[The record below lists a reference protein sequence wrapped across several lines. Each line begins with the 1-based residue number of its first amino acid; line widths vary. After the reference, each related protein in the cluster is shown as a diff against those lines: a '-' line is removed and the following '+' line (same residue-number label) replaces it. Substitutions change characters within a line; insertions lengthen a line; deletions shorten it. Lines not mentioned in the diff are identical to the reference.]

1 MRILVVEDEVK
12 IRKGIASLIG
22 RRTEHTV
29 IGEARNGEEGYEMAL
44 KYQPDVVITDIRM
57 PKMSGIEMMQ
67 KLQERGDFWH
77 FVILSGYSEFEYAK
91 QALRCGAED
100 YLLKPLAPEDVTQIL
115 ASIQEKIE
123 AEYKKTQGTPE
134 KKLRDYLIENDL
146 GSTKELA
153 AACGCPEHGMFR
165 LLCAYAGNAGQEDKE
180 ICLER
185 FQKLRQMFPEQKI
198 YFFFTESTRE
208 FICLLEDR
216 NWEQIRKELENK
228 LLGRRLPGGSWAW
241 AEDQAEG
248 LQGLKE
254 VYEYLKSRYVYGLVL
269 GYGSFLTRE
278 RTETFIP
285 APWQYPKVQESRL
298 QKAFYKEEQEE
309 FKEAAVQFLDQ
320 LSQARI
326 MPGQI
331 KECCMKMVNFLT
343 GLAQEHNRGIYEQL
357 QNLNMVRQIGSA
369 VTFRELTDIFSEV
382 VNAFLQHMG
391 QCEDISNY
399 TIKRTI
405 DYIRMHYQESI
416 SLEGVAAILDI
427 TPEYLSTLFNREMGE
442 NFTVFLKKF
451 RISHAKRLL
460 KGTDKR
466 IYEIAQD
473 VGYTDPKYFNRVF
486 KEEEG
491 ISPGD
496 YRSLQH

>member
-1 MRILVVEDEVK
+1 MKILVVEDEVK
-12 IRKGIASLIG
+12 IRKGIAGLID
-22 RRTEHTV
+22 RHTEHTV
-29 IGEARNGEEGYEMAL
+29 IGEAKNGAEGYELAL

-57 PKMSGIEMMQ
+57 PEMNGLEMMQ
-67 KLQERGDFWH
+67 KLQERGGSWH

-100 YLLKPLAPEDVTQIL
+100 YLLKPLAPEDVTRIL
-115 ASIQEKIE
+115 SSIQEKIE
-123 AEYKKTQGTPE
+123 AESRKTRGMPE
-134 KKLRDYLIENDL
+134 KKLRDYLIENEL
-146 GSTKELA
+146 GSAEELA
-153 AACGCPEHGMFR
+153 AVCGCPQNGNFL
-165 LLCAYAGNAGQEDKE
+165 LLCAYVGNAGQQDRD
-180 ICLER
+180 ICLDR
-185 FQKLRQMFPEQKI
+185 FQRLKQMFPEQMM

-216 NWEQIRKELENK
+216 NWEQIRSELESK
-228 LLGRRLPGGSWAW
+228 LLGRKLSGGAW
-241 AEDQAEG
+241 VWTSERARG
-248 LQGLKE
+248 LTELKK
-254 VYEYLKSRYVYGLVL
+254 VYEDLKNRYAYGLIL
-269 GYGSFLTRE
+269 GYDGFLTRE

-285 APWQYPKVQESRL
+285 AAWQYPKAQESRL
-298 QKAFYKEEQEE
+298 QKAFYKED
-309 FKEAAVQFLDQ
+309 KEAFQTAANRFLEE
-320 LSQARI
+320 LSQAQI

-331 KECCMKMVNFLT
+331 RESCMKMVNFLT
-343 GLAQEHNRGIYEQL
+343 GMAQEHNRGIYEQL
-357 QNLNMVRQIGSA
+357 QNLNVVRQIGGA
-369 VTFRELTDIFSEV
+369 VTLQELTDIFSEV

-405 DYIRMHYQESI
+405 DYIRTHYQEGI

-460 KGTDKR
+460 KGTDKK

-473 VGYTDPKYFNRVF
+473 VGYADPKYFNRVF

-491 ISPGD
+491 VSPGD

>member
-1 MRILVVEDEVK
+1 M
-12 IRKGIASLIG
+12 
-22 RRTEHTV
+22 
-29 IGEARNGEEGYEMAL
+29 
-44 KYQPDVVITDIRM
+44 
-57 PKMSGIEMMQ
+57 
-67 KLQERGDFWH
+67 
-77 FVILSGYSEFEYAK
+77 
-91 QALRCGAED
+91 
-100 YLLKPLAPEDVTQIL
+100 
-115 ASIQEKIE
+115 
-123 AEYKKTQGTPE
+123 
-134 KKLRDYLIENDL
+134 
-146 GSTKELA
+146 
-153 AACGCPEHGMFR
+153 
-165 LLCAYAGNAGQEDKE
+165 
-180 ICLER
+180 
-185 FQKLRQMFPEQKI
+185 
-198 YFFFTESTRE
+198 
-208 FICLLEDR
+208 
-216 NWEQIRKELENK
+216 
-228 LLGRRLPGGSWAW
+228 
-241 AEDQAEG
+241 
-248 LQGLKE
+248 
-254 VYEYLKSRYVYGLVL
+254 YEYLKSRYVYGLVL

-278 RTETFIP
+278 STETFIP

-331 KECCMKMVNFLT
+331 KE
-343 GLAQEHNRGIYEQL
+343 HNRGIYEQL
-357 QNLNMVRQIGSA
+357 QSLNMVRQIGSA

-405 DYIRMHYQESI
+405 DYIRMHYPESI

-486 KEEEG
+486 KERFKMTPREFRNRAIMLNASEN
-491 ISPGD
+491 SCD
-496 YRSLQH
+496 